1 MHNQNLIYINFLL
14 WKNPP
19 SAKPLN
25 HNLLLLLLRI
35 SPIIVEPYN
44 ALLSTHYSMDYSDC
58 CILLDNEAIYDVCG
72 TNLDV
77 CSPTYTNL
85 NRVISQVV
93 SSCTASYRF
102 SGAINVD
109 MIEFQTN
116 LVPYPRIHFPL
127 CTYAPLV
134 PVNKG
139 ALLDLSTQ
147 QITQSCFHP
156 HTQLVKCD
164 PRKGKYICCCM
175 LYRGAVEPTEI
186 NFAIRDIKSKKAIR
200 FVEWSP
206 TAFKIGINYQPPTYV
221 PGGDLCELH
230 VRILLVL
237 LFFLNH
243 FRSESLKIFVK
254 KVG

>member
-1 MHNQNLIYINFLL
+1 MTYNSERIFF
-14 WKNPP
+14 
-19 SAKPLN
+19 
-25 HNLLLLLLRI
+25 RI

-58 CILLDNEAIYDVCG
+58 NILLDNEAIYDVCG
-72 TNLDV
+72 SNLEV
-77 CSPTYTNL
+77 CSPTYTSL

-93 SSCTASYRF
+93 SSCTVSLRF
-102 SGAINVD
+102 FGPSNID
-109 MIEFQTN
+109 MLEFQTN

-139 ALLDLSTQ
+139 ALADLNTQ

-175 LYRGAVEPTEI
+175 LYRGDVESTEI
-186 NFAIRDIKSKKAIR
+186 NLAIREIKSKKTIR

-206 TAFKIGINYQPPTYV
+206 TAFKIGINNQPPTCKKREKGEEILFIYRFFFLFPSLGV
-221 PGGDLCELH
+221 PGGDLCQVNRAVCMLS
-230 VRILLVL
+230 
-237 LFFLNH
+237 N
-243 FRSESLKIFVK
+243 K
-254 KVG
+254 